1 MIEWFDNLSVYL
13 KPLAVMAIVGVFALA
28 VYLFVAIYEKLHL
41 IERVGR
47 RKALKAVFWSVAMLL
62 IYAAMVGLLCLGQ

>member
-1 MIEWFDNLSVYL
+1 M
-13 KPLAVMAIVGVFALA
+13 GVFALA
-28 VYLFVAIYEKLHL
+28 VFLFVAIYEKLHL

-62 IYAAMVGLLCLGQ
+62 IYAAIVGLLCLRQ